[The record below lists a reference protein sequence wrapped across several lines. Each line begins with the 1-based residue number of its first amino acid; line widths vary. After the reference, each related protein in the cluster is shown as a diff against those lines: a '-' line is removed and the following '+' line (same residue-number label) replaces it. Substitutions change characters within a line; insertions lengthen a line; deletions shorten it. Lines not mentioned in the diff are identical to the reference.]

1 MNQINV
7 GTVNGVAITA
17 FQKDEQFLVPIKPI
31 CTALGIDDK
40 AQRAKIQEDEY
51 LAPVGVLSTSTG
63 ADNRLY
69 EMLCLPIFF
78 IPGWLFSINPKNVA
92 PEAKEKV
99 RNFKWE
105 CYKVLYSHFFGSFI
119 ESSTMSEKARELRKE
134 IADEESRLVTHQE
147 EAKQIKSKISDLKIK
162 LGDITEKMINPE
174 RHLFNS

>member
-17 FQKDEQFLVPIKPI
+17 FHKDEQFLVPIKPI

-69 EMLCLPIFF
+69 
-78 IPGWLFSINPKNVA
+78 
-92 PEAKEKV
+92 
-99 RNFKWE
+99 
-105 CYKVLYSHFFGSFI
+105 
-119 ESSTMSEKARELRKE
+119 
-134 IADEESRLVTHQE
+134 
-147 EAKQIKSKISDLKIK
+147 
-162 LGDITEKMINPE
+162 
-174 RHLFNS
+174 